1 MINRPS
7 KMPPKTVKSLEFV
20 VANGTTTSDVHCN
33 FEFTSSSVLKT

>member
-7 KMPPKTVKSLEFV
+7 KTPPTTVKSLEFV
-20 VANGTTTSDVHCN
+20 VSKGTVSDVHCN